1 MPATYRNL
9 PVDSPELRTGK
20 PTLSL
25 IKQLFGVLWI
35 VVLTVLIAVYITM
48 HWGELREID
57 AVIARTQP
65 RWILSAGFLEILILF
80 LTARTYQSILLRLG
94 YQVPAFAIISAYL
107 RGLSAAAVIPFGG
120 PVSVIIFT
128 RALAKRDVP
137 MNDAV
142 YTSALM
148 SISGFASFLVL
159 MLPLLSLLYL
169 THNLPALFVIATL
182 ALVTLFGGALGI
194 FALTLKWGRAPS
206 WIARRVPS
214 YVGAFIRQARNHQLR
229 PRDLVTPLL
238 LSICV
243 DLCGAM
249 MLYTALVS
257 VGKRSGI
264 LPAFAAYQIEMFFNV
279 VTPLFQG
286 FGITDLSIT
295 VALNN
300 LGIAVSTAAT
310 ATVVY
315 RLWDLWVPLLTGAT
329 LHLAHRHYFARHSQ
343 SV

>member
-1 MPATYRNL
+1 M
-9 PVDSPELRTGK
+9 DSPESRETR

-25 IKQLFGVLWI
+25 IKQLFSVLWI
-35 VVLTVLIAVYITM
+35 VVLAVLIAVYITM
-48 HWGELREID
+48 HWQELHQMD
-57 AVIARTQP
+57 AVLARTQP
-65 RWILSAGFLEILILF
+65 RWILSAGVLEILILF

-94 YQVPAFAIISAYL
+94 HQVPAYAIISAYL

-148 SISGFASFLVL
+148 SLSGFASFLVL
-159 MLPLLSLLYL
+159 MLPLLTLLYF
-169 THNLPALFVIATL
+169 TNNLPALFVIATL
-182 ALVTLFGGALGI
+182 ALVVVFGGALGI
-194 FALTLKWGRAPS
+194 FALALKLGRAPG
-206 WIARRVPS
+206 WIARRVPA
-214 YVGAFIRQARNHQLR
+214 YVGAFIRQARSHQLR
-229 PRDLVTPLL
+229 PRDMVTPLL

-257 VGKRSGI
+257 VGKHSGI
-264 LPAFAAYQIEMFFNV
+264 LPAFAAYQVEMFFNV

-286 FGITDLSIT
+286 FGITDLSIA

-310 ATVVY
+310 ATIVY
-315 RLWDLWVPLLTGAT
+315 RLWDLWVPMLAGAT
-329 LHLAHRHYFARHSQ
+329 LHLAHRRYFARRSHS
-343 SV
+343 V

>member
-1 MPATYRNL
+1 
-9 PVDSPELRTGK
+9 VDSSEFRSRRQR
-20 PTLSL
+20 LSL
-25 IKQLFGVLWI
+25 FKQLFSVLWI
-35 VVLTVLIAVYITM
+35 VVLAVLIAVYITL
-48 HWGELREID
+48 HWQELHEID
-57 AVIARTQP
+57 TVIGRTQP
-65 RWILSAGFLEILILF
+65 RWIFSAGFLELLILF
-80 LTARTYQSILLRLG
+80 LTARTYQSILIRLG
-94 YQVPAFAIISAYL
+94 HQVPAYVILSAYL

-148 SISGFASFLVL
+148 SLSGFASFLVL
-159 MLPLLSLLYL
+159 MLPLLLLLYL

-182 ALVTLFGGALGI
+182 ALVAVFGSLLGI
-194 FALTLKWGRAPS
+194 LALALKWGRAPA
-206 WIARRVPS
+206 WIAHRVPA
-214 YVGAFIRQARNHQLR
+214 YVGAFIRQARGHQLR
-229 PRDLVTPLL
+229 PRDMVTPLL

-264 LPAFAAYQIEMFFNV
+264 LPAFAAYQVEMFFNV

-286 FGITDLSIT
+286 FGITDLSIA

-310 ATVVY
+310 ATIVY
-315 RLWDLWVPLLTGAT
+315 RFWDLWVPLLAGAT
-329 LHLAHRHYFARHSQ
+329 LHLAHRRSFTRRSHS
-343 SV
+343 V

>member
-1 MPATYRNL
+1 MDSSQVRNTR
-9 PVDSPELRTGK
+9 S
-20 PTLSL
+20 TLSL
-25 IKQLFGVLWI
+25 TKQIFGVLWV
-35 VVLTVLIAVYITM
+35 VVLAVLFAVYITM
-48 HWGELREID
+48 HWQELQKINM
-57 AVIARTQP
+57 VIARTQP
-65 RWILSAGFLEILILF
+65 RWILSAGFLEVLILF

-94 YQVPAFAIISAYL
+94 HQVPAYAIISAYL
-107 RGLSAAAVIPFGG
+107 RGRSAAAVIPFGG

-142 YTSALM
+142 YVSALM
-148 SISGFASFLVL
+148 SLAGFASFLVL
-159 MLPLLSLLYL
+159 MLPLLTLLYF

-182 ALVTLFGGALGI
+182 ALIVVFGGGLGI
-194 FALTLKWGRAPS
+194 FALALKWGRAPG
-206 WIARRVPS
+206 WIARRVPA
-214 YVGAFIRQARNHQLR
+214 YVGAFIRQARSHRLQ
-229 PRDLVTPLL
+229 PRDMVTPLL

-257 VGKRSGI
+257 VGKHSDI
-264 LPAFAAYQIEMFFNV
+264 LPAFAAYQVEMFFNV

-310 ATVVY
+310 ATIVY
-315 RLWDLWVPLLTGAT
+315 RLWDLWVPMLAGAI
-329 LHLAHRHYFARHSQ
+329 LHLAQRRYFTRRSHS
-343 SV
+343 V